1 MNITDMTPKKYAA
14 EQAKRV
20 MRVNVTAPVHQH
32 RPPENTLSEKSRKTF
47 GLKKQEKYALPKLPG
62 AAGARE
68 YTTGTGTYTG
78 EELRPYTGRD
88 GAMRAYALPSRG
100 IGA

>member
-20 MRVNVTAPVHQH
+20 MRVNATGPAHQH

-47 GLKKQEKYALPKLPG
+47 GLKKQETYALPKLPG

-68 YTTGTGTYTG
+68 YTVGTGTYTG

-88 GAMRAYALPSRG
+88 GSMRAYALPSRG
-100 IGA
+100 ME